1 MNIPSSRPPCLTNR
15 ARTSLGALTIVAA
28 ALALGAGLASTP
40 VHAQNSAVVNGKPI
54 PKAKVDE
61 FMKALA
67 AQGRPDNEE
76 TRKLVIDELVAREIF
91 VQEADKRGL
100 AREQEVKFQLENAR
114 QDILIRAMIKD
125 YLAKNP
131 VTDADLQAEY
141 EKFKSQAASGGKEYK
156 ARHILVDSEEVAKKI
171 IADLKKDGSKFE
183 VLAKQ
188 SKDPGSGANGGD
200 LGWNTAETF
209 VPEFGKA
216 MSALEKGKMTQEP
229 VKTQF
234 GWHVI
239 ELDDVREASPPPLE
253 QVKPQLQQQ
262 LERAR
267 VQELQ
272 KKLRESAKVE

>member
-1 MNIPSSRPPCLTNR
+1 MKTFSFPGERSVKLAL
-15 ARTSLGALTIVAA
+15 ARVGAVSTLAA
-28 ALALGAGLASTP
+28 AVFVIGATGPMPAF
-40 VHAQNSAVVNGKPI
+40 AQNAAVVNGKPI

-61 FMKALA
+61 FMKALT

-76 TRKLVIDELVAREIF
+76 TRKLVIDELIAREIF

-100 AREQEVKFQLENAR
+100 SRDQEVKFQLENAR
-114 QDILIRAMIKD
+114 QDILIRSMIKD
-125 YLAKNP
+125 HLEKNP
-131 VTDADLQAEY
+131 VKEADLQAEY
-141 EKFKSQAASGGKEYK
+141 DKFKSQAASGGKEYK
-156 ARHILVDSEEVAKKI
+156 ARHILVEEEAAAKKI
-171 IADLKKDGSKFE
+171 IADLKKGGKFE
-183 VLAKQ
+183 DFAKQ

-216 MSALEKGKMTQEP
+216 MSELEKGKLTQEP
-229 VKTQF
+229 IKTQF

-239 ELDDVREASPPPLE
+239 QLDDVREAAPPPLE

-267 VQELQ
+267 IQELQ

>member
-1 MNIPSSRPPCLTNR
+1 MKNSSFRAERSPTR
-15 ARTSLGALTIVAA
+15 ARPTFGAATLLAA
-28 ALALGAGLASTP
+28 ALAIAGGVVPAASF
-40 VHAQNSAVVNGKPI
+40 AQNAAVVNGKPI

-100 AREQEVKFQLENAR
+100 AREQDVKFQLENAR

-125 YLAKNP
+125 HLTKNP
-131 VTDADLQAEY
+131 VKDDELQAEY
-141 EKFKSQAASGGKEYK
+141 DKFKAQAAAGGKEYK
-156 ARHILVDSEEVAKKI
+156 ARHILVESEDAAKKI
-171 IADLKKDGSKFE
+171 VADLKNGAKFE
-183 VLAKQ
+183 ELAKQ

-216 MSALEKGKMTQEP
+216 MAALEKGKMTQEP

-239 ELDDVREASPPPLE
+239 QLDDVRDAAPPPLE

-262 LERAR
+262 LERGRIQA
-267 VQELQ
+267 LQ
-272 KKLRESAKVE
+272 KKLRDAAKVE

>member
-1 MNIPSSRPPCLTNR
+1 MTNTSSRAERPSIRSRSTFGAATLFAT
-15 ARTSLGALTIVAA
+15 ALTIAGVAA
-28 ALALGAGLASTP
+28 TAPAF
-40 VHAQNSAVVNGKPI
+40 AQNAAVVNGKPI

-76 TRKLVIDELVAREIF
+76 TRKLVIDELVAREVF

-100 AREQEVKFQLENAR
+100 AREQDVKFQLENAR

-125 YLAKNP
+125 HLEKSP
-131 VTDADLQAEY
+131 VKDEELQAEY
-141 EKFKSQAASGGKEYK
+141 DKFKAQAASGGKEYK
-156 ARHILVDSEEVAKKI
+156 ARHILVESEDTAKKI
-171 IADLKKDGSKFE
+171 VADLKKGGKFDE
-183 VLAKQ
+183 LAKQ

-216 MSALEKGKMTQEP
+216 MASLDKGALTQEP

-239 ELDDVREASPPPLE
+239 QLDDVREASPPPLE

-262 LERAR
+262 LERGRIQA
-267 VQELQ
+267 LQ

>member
-1 MNIPSSRPPCLTNR
+1 MRTLSSRPLRQPYR
-15 ARTSLGALTIVAA
+15 ARPSLAASAFVAA
-28 ALALGAGLASTP
+28 ALVMGAGVASAP
-40 VHAQNSAVVNGKPI
+40 AHAQNAAVVNGKPI

-67 AQGRPDNEE
+67 AQGRPDNDE

-125 YLAKNP
+125 HLEKSP
-131 VTDADLQAEY
+131 VTDEDLNAEY
-141 EKFKSQAASGGKEYK
+141 ENFKKQAAGGGKEYK
-156 ARHILVDSEEVAKKI
+156 ARHILVESEDAAKKI
-171 IADLKKDGSKFE
+171 IADLKKNAKFE
-183 VLAKQ
+183 DLAKQ

-209 VPEFGKA
+209 VPEFSKA
-216 MSALEKGKMTQEP
+216 MSELEKGKMTQEP
-229 VKTQF
+229 IKTQF

-239 ELDDVREASPPPLE
+239 QLDDLREAAPPPLE

-262 LERAR
+262 LERTRIQA
-267 VQELQ
+267 LQ
-272 KKLRESAKVE
+272 KKLRDSAKVE